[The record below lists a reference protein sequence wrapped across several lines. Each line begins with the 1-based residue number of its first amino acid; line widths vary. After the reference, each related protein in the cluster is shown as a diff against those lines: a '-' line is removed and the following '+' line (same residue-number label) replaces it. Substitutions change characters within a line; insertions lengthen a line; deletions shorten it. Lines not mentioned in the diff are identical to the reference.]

1 VTAERLRRLREV
13 YDRVLAAPEAER
25 AGLLDRLAAGDDSLR
40 AEVEVLLAT
49 RSPSTGEWRAAAWM
63 QAGFE
68 WVPEDRSGSQIGPYR
83 LERLLGRGG
92 MGEVYLARREG
103 HAEAPPVALKLI
115 AGGPESAALGRRF
128 QQEGRILSTLRHPG
142 IAGLLDAGLADDGRP
157 YLVMEYVEGEPLTT
171 WCERT
176 GQPIEGR
183 IRMIQEVCR
192 IVQFA
197 HQNLVIHRDLKPANI
212 LVNADGEVKLLDFG
226 IAKLLAPSADELE
239 TTTSGGRPLTPSY
252 ASPEQIRGA
261 PVTTASDVFSL
272 GVLAYELLT
281 GRRPIQ
287 LGDLPLVEAMDRVI
301 TEEPAPPST
310 VVAGAEGPIGTRAW
324 RRALEGDLDTI
335 LLMALRKEPE
345 RRYHSAAEFSAD
357 LQRHLEGR
365 PVLARPDTVRYR
377 VRKFVVRH
385 RVGVLSTVGVL
396 FVAAIGTAGT
406 LSQSKEAAVERAR
419 ALQRMADVR
428 ELASSLLFEV
438 HDAVADLPGATEAR
452 RLILQHSFQN
462 LEILAGEVRGNPEL
476 EWELAEAYLRTGI
489 VQGDPTRASLGDLAG
504 AEASFRR
511 AVELAG
517 RLVTTGT
524 GDWRARRT
532 LALSHEKLGDVRAWG
547 GNVEEGIAHAREALA
562 GYQAIAAAFP
572 DSTRHQLSVAISLVK
587 LGDLSGNMNF
597 PNLGD
602 AEAALRYY
610 EAARQQLAAPPL
622 SVAPAWGTRRY
633 AALVDERIGTIHRNA
648 GRLAQARD
656 SYRRSL
662 EAREEL
668 ARDDPANLDAQ
679 RDLGVTRQNL
689 CEAHLALGE
698 GAPALTLCREAMAIY
713 DRLYQTDPSNA
724 QAVGDVAIGSHSLA
738 GALRAT
744 GRLDEAFGV
753 LEDGIARI
761 REILT
766 AAPANLPN
774 RRTLGRLLARHTL
787 YAREAGRPAPH
798 AAEAL
803 AVLEALR
810 AEGHPLGEQERL
822 VAQLRAAAR

>member
-1 VTAERLRRLREV
+1 MSVDRLRRLREV
-13 YDRVLAAPEAER
+13 YDRVIAVPDAER
-25 AGLLDRLAAGDDSLR
+25 AGLLDRLAEGDDGLR
-40 AEVEVLLAT
+40 AEVEALLGAD
-49 RSPSTGEWRAAAWM
+49 SPSTGEWRAAAWM

-68 WVPEDRSGSQIGPYR
+68 WIPEDRSGSQIGPYR
-83 LERLLGRGG
+83 LEQLLGRGG
-92 MGEVYLARREG
+92 MGEVYRARREG
-103 HAEAPPVALKLI
+103 HADASPVALKLI
-115 AGGPESAALGRRF
+115 AAGLDGAALGRRF

-142 IAGLLDAGLADDGRP
+142 IAGLLDAGLAEDGRP
-157 YLVMEYVEGEPLTT
+157 FLVMEYVAGEPLTT

-176 GQPIEGR
+176 RQPIEGR

-212 LVNADGEVKLLDFG
+212 LVNTDGEVKLLDFG
-226 IAKLLAPSADELE
+226 IAKLLAPAADALD
-239 TTTSGGRPLTPSY
+239 TTTGLGRPLTPSY
-252 ASPEQIRGA
+252 ASPEQIRGE

-310 VVAGAEGPIGTRAW
+310 AVVGAEGPIGSRAW

-377 VRKFVVRH
+377 VRKFVTRH
-385 RVGVLSTVGVL
+385 RIGVLSTVGVL
-396 FVAAIGTAGT
+396 LVAAVGAAGT
-406 LSQSKEAAVERAR
+406 LSQSQQAAVERAR
-419 ALQRMADVR
+419 ALQRMSDVR
-428 ELASSLLFEV
+428 ELANSLLFEV

-452 RLILQHSFQN
+452 RLILQRGFQN
-462 LEILAGEVRGNPEL
+462 LEILVGEVRGNREL

-511 AVELAG
+511 AVELAE
-517 RLVTTGT
+517 RLVTADA
-524 GDWRARRT
+524 GDWRAQRT
-532 LALSHEKLGDVRAWG
+532 LALSREKLGDAVAWG
-547 GNVEEGIAHAREALA
+547 GNVEEGVAHARDALA
-562 GYQAIAAAFP
+562 GYQAIAAAWP

-597 PNLGD
+597 PNLRD
-602 AEAALRYY
+602 PDAALTHY
-610 EAARQQLAAPPL
+610 EAARRRLAAPPL
-622 SVAPAWGTRRY
+622 SVSPSWGTRRY

-648 GRLAQARD
+648 GRLEQARD
-656 SYRRSL
+656 TYRRSL
-662 EAREEL
+662 DAREDL
-668 ARDDPANLDAQ
+668 ARTDPANLDAQ

-689 CEAHLALGE
+689 CEVHLALE
-698 GAPALTLCREAMAIY
+698 ESALALTLCREALAIY
-713 DRLYQTDPSNA
+713 EELYQADPSNA
-724 QAVGDVAIGSHSLA
+724 QAVSDVAIGSHSLA

-744 GRLDEAFGV
+744 GQLAEAFGV
-753 LEDGIARI
+753 LEEGII
-761 REILT
+761 RVREVL
-766 AAPANLPN
+766 AHAPANLPN
-774 RRTLGRLLARHTL
+774 RRTLVRLLARHTL
-787 YAREAGRPAPH
+787 FAREAGRPAPH

-803 AVLEALR
+803 AVLEALH
-810 AEGHPLGEQERL
+810 AEGHPLGEHEVL
-822 VAQLRAAAR
+822 VAQLGDARR